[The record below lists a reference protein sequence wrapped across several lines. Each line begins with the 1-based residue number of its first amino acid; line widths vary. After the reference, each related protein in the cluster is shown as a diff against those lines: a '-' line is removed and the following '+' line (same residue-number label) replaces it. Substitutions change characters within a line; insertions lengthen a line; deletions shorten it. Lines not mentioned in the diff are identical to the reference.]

1 MNQRNVASKREKKNQ
16 KSKEN
21 VLNNEKLH
29 KCRFRCKVLTKVNKI
44 QFLHKIKIKVV
55 RYTALEKRTDQVSGN
70 TSFIF
75 QDTTI

>member
-1 MNQRNVASKREKKNQ
+1 MNQRNVASKRKKIK

-29 KCRFRCKVLTKVNKI
+29 KCKFRCKVLTKVNKI

-75 QDTTI
+75 QDTTL